1 VSRSK
6 KTWFIIGIV
15 LVALAGIYLIG
26 LGTGLVKPQ
35 EDTPATL
42 SEVNKDEIAFGWI
55 AEGAKSEEGSS
66 ARVDEILLQ
75 AGNDAKQITEDQIDA
90 AWDEAF
96 AYLKQHEENFYES
109 PEVMEHAMY
118 YGEFIYRYIE
128 NNAAAS
134 NISELPDS
142 TRAAYDAGYNTVKA
156 IKYVYRGVESVEDE
170 STLMALSEAKEA
182 LNKFQ

>member
-1 VSRSK
+1 MSK
-6 KTWFIIGIV
+6 KKKIWLLVGIV

-26 LGTGLVKPQ
+26 LGTGMVKPQ
-35 EDTPATL
+35 EDSSSSTTE
-42 SEVNKDEIAFGWI
+42 SNEGNIAFGWS
-55 AEGAKSEEGSS
+55 AKNAKSEEGTS

-75 AGNDAKQITEDQIDA
+75 AGNDAKKITQDQIDA

-96 AYLKQHEENFYES
+96 QYLKQHEANFYES
-109 PEVMEHAMY
+109 PEVMEHVMY

-134 NISELPDS
+134 DISELPDS
-142 TRAAYDAGYNTVKA
+142 TRAAYDAGYNAVKA
-156 IKYVYRGVESVEDE
+156 IKYVYRGIENIEDE
-170 STLMALSEAKEA
+170 STQSALFKAKEA